1 VVKLLPD
8 LYDKCDDQ
16 DIKIDI
22 GAKLL
27 QRMED
32 NEAPIQKIALKAAQK
47 VLFHAFHA
55 IDQDT
60 SLGDDYSFGHSSKA
74 RKQKVADGTTLIT
87 RTVAKLNGTIAGR
100 NAILT
105 GFIRKVTHS
114 HKTLDSTDSPF

>member
-1 VVKLLPD
+1 MVKLLPD

-32 NEAPIQKIALKAAQK
+32 NEVSIQKIALKAAQK

-60 SLGDDYSFGHSSKA
+60 SLGDYSFGHSTNA

-105 GFIRKVTHS
+105 GFIRKVTY
-114 HKTLDSTDSPF
+114 TDSARDKRY